1 MDTAVINI
9 RTDALVKTQFQQ
21 VAEELGLGV
30 SALLNALMRQVIK
43 TKRVEL
49 EARPEIPSAYLIKAL
64 QDSAEDIRKGRIS
77 PAFDNAKKAI
87 DWLKNP
93 RRKYVSQV

>member
-1 MDTAVINI
+1 MINI
-9 RTDALVKTQFQQ
+9 RVDAGIKTQFQR

-49 EARPEIPSAYLIKAL
+49 EARPEIPSAYLVKAL

-77 PAFDNAKKAI
+77 PAFDNAKEAI
-87 DWLKNP
+87 SWLKNP
-93 RRKYVSQV
+93 RRKYARQI

>member
-9 RTDALVKTQFQQ
+9 RTDAAIKSQFQK

-49 EARPEIPSAYLIKAL
+49 EARPEIPNAYMIKAL
-64 QDSAEDIRKGRIS
+64 RESEEDYRKGNYHS
-77 PAFDNAKKAI
+77 FDDPKEA
-87 DWLKNP
+87 LKFLN
-93 RRKYVSQV
+93 SL